1 MYIYTVDK
9 LRSSETCVNLHASD
23 HSDDMNKYFDC
34 FENAVNYHFATF
46 YIFFFD
52 RTSFY
57 LQISNIW
64 QQFSRFRSA
73 HHLENTFTPI
83 STSLQFLRFC

>member
-1 MYIYTVDK
+1 MDK
-9 LRSSETCVNLHASD
+9 LRSSETCVNLHAND
-23 HSDDMNKYFDC
+23 QSDDMNKYFNC
-34 FENAVNYHFATF
+34 FENAVNYHSA
-46 YIFFFD
+46 IFFFIFFN

-64 QQFSRFRSA
+64 RQSSRFRSA

-83 STSLQFLRFC
+83 STSPQFLQFC